1 MTGHERESRLAAA
14 FVALADTLAPGRG
27 IMDTLQLLVEHST
40 SLTAVVEAGIVLAD
54 STGKLHMAAT
64 TGKRVSDIEIMQ
76 LASASGPCFVAFT
89 TGASV
94 EVDDIEA
101 SRERWPGFA
110 DLALAKGFRSMHA
123 IPLRL
128 RDVVLGS
135 LNLFSESPGPLS
147 DQDAVL
153 AQAMADVATIGIVQ
167 DRMLTSHAT
176 VNDQLLTALDSRVR
190 IEQAKGLL
198 AHQHDITVE
207 EGFTLLRSHARRHGL
222 KLNDVALDVVERRL
236 KL

>member
-1 MTGHERESRLAAA
+1 MTGPDRESRLAAA

-27 IMDTLQLLVEHST
+27 VVDTLQLLVESST

-54 STGKLHMAAT
+54 SSGKLHMAAT

-76 LASASGPCFVAFT
+76 LATSSGPCFVAFT
-89 TGASV
+89 TGVNV
-94 EVDDIEA
+94 EVDDILA
-101 SRERWPGFA
+101 SRDRWPEFA

-128 RDVVLGS
+128 RDVTLGS
-135 LNLFSESPGPLS
+135 LNLFSEQLGPLS

-176 VNDQLLTALDSRVR
+176 INDQLLTALDSRVR
-190 IEQAKGLL
+190 IEQAKGVL
-198 AHQHDITVE
+198 AHRHDISVE
-207 EGFTLLRSHARRHGL
+207 DAFTLLRAHARRNGL
-222 KLNDVALDVVERRL
+222 KLNDVAVEVVERRL
-236 KL
+236 DL